1 MPRAQHR
8 ARAEKTRRSPPPLG
22 LANLTSSGVKQ
33 HKFTTAS
40 FFLPQARLWVI
51 FLWQTESLSVMR
63 SETCCWRLV
72 MERNPGKAL
81 RCQTSG
87 CEPGEPRRPNV
98 SRENGRKN
106 VSQHFLNDITPVLH
120 RHSTLAMARLL
131 PLVAAAALL
140 GPAASTITS
149 RRECGEV
156 EGDFYQ
162 FSAKTLNGSH
172 TVAFEEYRGK
182 VVMVVNVATY

>member
-1 MPRAQHR
+1 MRAPSRQHR
-8 ARAEKTRRSPPPLG
+8 LTEEFAAFEISSSYRCLLLLCSVTTFLEKLQMFRANVKILVAVLGRTARPELC
-22 LANLTSSGVKQ
+22 TS
-33 HKFTTAS
+33 
-40 FFLPQARLWVI
+40 
-51 FLWQTESLSVMR
+51 
-63 SETCCWRLV
+63 RLV
-72 MERNPGKAL
+72 TQKHLVGY
-81 RCQTSG
+81 
-87 CEPGEPRRPNV
+87 
-98 SRENGRKN
+98 
-106 VSQHFLNDITPVLH
+106 ITLVPH

-162 FSAKTLNGSH
+162 FSAKTLNDSH